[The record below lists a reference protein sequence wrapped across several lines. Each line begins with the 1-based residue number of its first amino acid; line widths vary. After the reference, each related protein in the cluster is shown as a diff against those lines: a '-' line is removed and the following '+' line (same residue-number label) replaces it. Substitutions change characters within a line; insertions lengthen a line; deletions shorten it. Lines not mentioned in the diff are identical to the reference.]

1 MDALNQSE
9 AQLDLPGVEPEDER
23 RRFPVGAGRGFVGM
37 GVAALG
43 TLLATLVIA
52 IAFVAAG
59 VDKIGDSRG
68 FLLIATLAQDAIFVA
83 VAYFLTAEGGPA
95 SPRTFGLRRF
105 GASAIG
111 PMLLAT
117 TVYLTSSL
125 VYSAIV
131 SPPCDDLPD
140 DLGIHDSTML
150 AVLAGVLVIGLA
162 PLAEEFFFR
171 GFVFQ
176 ALRRSWGV
184 WLAVPASGM
193 IFGAVHFAPEKFLPL
208 AILGAALAWVFHKT
222 RSLWP
227 AIIMHAL
234 NNTLAFV
241 VLLSGATSC

>member
-9 AQLDLPGVEPEDER
+9 AQLGLPGIEPEDER
-23 RRFPVGAGRGFVGM
+23 RRFPVGAGRGFVAIA
-37 GVAALG
+37 VAALG

-59 VDKIGDSRG
+59 VDEIGDSRG
-68 FLLIATLAQDAIFVA
+68 FLLIATLAQDVMFVSA
-83 VAYFLTAEGGPA
+83 AYFLTAEGGPA
-95 SPRTFGLRRF
+95 RPRTFGLRRF

-111 PMLLAT
+111 PMVLAT
-117 TVYLTSSL
+117 TVYLALSL
-125 VYSAIV
+125 TYSALV

-150 AVLAGVLVIGLA
+150 AVLAGVLVVGLA

-171 GFVFQ
+171 GFLFQ

-184 WLAVPASGM
+184 WLAAPASGL
-193 IFGAVHFAPEKFLPL
+193 IFGLAHFAPDKLVPL
-208 AILGAALAWVFHKT
+208 AILGTALAYVFHKT

-227 AIIMHAL
+227 CIILHAL